1 MSESDVAERVESDV
15 QTELSRLGSSKS
27 LYAATAGDLDDDS
40 VLAAFGDTLSHAAG
54 RVGDWADADPSGPW
68 ADVADRLGAA
78 ADRVADELDGHDQ
91 DQVPAGM
98 AALPAADDSD
108 ERAGALLGWALVTE
122 RTVTQVTGYFT
133 GQADP
138 TTASLVREFGDDVD
152 AVRAAALDAIADEDA
167 AVAAATSVVGSAYDT
182 YFATL
187 EDLGVNPKPIC

>member
-1 MSESDVAERVESDV
+1 MSESDVADRVESSV

-27 LYAATAGDLDDDS
+27 LYAATAGDLDDES
-40 VLAAFGDTLSHAAG
+40 VLAAFHDGLVHAAD
-54 RVGDWADADPSGPW
+54 RLGDWDADDPSGPW
-68 ADVADRLGAA
+68 SDAADRLVAA
-78 ADRVADELDGHDQ
+78 AETIADELDGYDPGE
-91 DQVPAGM
+91 VPAGM
-98 AALPAADDSD
+98 ASLPDVDASD

-152 AVRAAALDAIADEDA
+152 AVRNTALDAVVDEDVAVDA
-167 AVAAATSVVGSAYDT
+167 AKTVVESAYEA
-182 YFATL
+182 YFETL